1 MNNIITLSGNPG
13 SGKSTLRNALKKM
26 YEGKGKNVIIY
37 SVGDIFRQL
46 AEEKSMT
53 VT

>member
-26 YEGKGKNVIIY
+26 YEETKKQWGRTWQQRNGNI
-37 SVGDIFRQL
+37 
-46 AEEKSMT
+46 
-53 VT
+53 